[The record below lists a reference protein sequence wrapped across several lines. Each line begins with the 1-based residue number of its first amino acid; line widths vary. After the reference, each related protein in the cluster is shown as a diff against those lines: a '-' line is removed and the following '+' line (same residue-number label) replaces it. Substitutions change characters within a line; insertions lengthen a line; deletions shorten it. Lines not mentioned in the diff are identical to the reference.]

1 MRKAILSILISSL
14 IILPFGNIFAQGTN
28 YRYTGQ
34 ENNPNSNLY
43 YYGQRYYDPS
53 VGRFTQPDPV
63 SKYLNDPQKLNKATG
78 QDLQKLLENP
88 QALNEYSYTQNN
100 PIRYTDPNGESAA
113 YYGIGVG
120 GVLGMAYSYKR
131 VGSFLNN
138 LVRGNFYSAGDD
150 ADKFLETTGKGVILG
165 VTIGAAIDTIW
176 GLVGLVKM
184 SNQYWQVNNSNRTI
198 RFSESTQYGFAQK
211 TVSSTFS
218 NDAQTPGFLRGRQ
231 LNDVVSD
238 LQGGKISASQ
248 IEVNYVI
255 RDGVMV
261 INNNRSAVVL
271 QRAGIDI
278 SKWNL
283 INRTGQDFYEN
294 SVSNQLLNNNL
305 PSAGSKSIKY

>member
-1 MRKAILSILISSL
+1 
-14 IILPFGNIFAQGTN
+14 
-28 YRYTGQ
+28 
-34 ENNPNSNLY
+34 
-43 YYGQRYYDPS
+43 
-53 VGRFTQPDPV
+53 
-63 SKYLNDPQKLNKATG
+63 
-78 QDLQKLLENP
+78 
-88 QALNEYSYTQNN
+88 
-100 PIRYTDPNGESAA
+100 
-113 YYGIGVG
+113 
-120 GVLGMAYSYKR
+120 
-131 VGSFLNN
+131 
-138 LVRGNFYSAGDD
+138 
-150 ADKFLETTGKGVILG
+150 
-165 VTIGAAIDTIW
+165 
-176 GLVGLVKM
+176 M